1 MFIQKTF
8 TEQKMDKDNLFNDLN
23 KLNSYLGNLDERG
36 LILSL
41 AAFSE
46 DSLGKMLLTFMLD
59 NKASKELIEGF
70 NAPLGT
76 FSSRIKACFSLGLIT
91 EGQYKDLELLRKIRN
106 KFSHSWENISID
118 DKDISQQIQNLSFSR
133 VDFEYP
139 KNNYE
144 KLKKSISC
152 LLIEIKVT
160 TSQIKKKHL
169 KARLVGSNVN
179 IGFAGNYEVQ
189 VNDIRL
195 NIQTIKNDLASHDKK
210 IKSFAL
216 HTANLLIERLSYVQF
231 NHDDLDVFSEQLVD
245 ILELKYELFNLL
257 GVNEGRSLSQDEKER
272 LKKKLIEGITNQS

>member
-1 MFIQKTF
+1 
-8 TEQKMDKDNLFNDLN
+8 MDKDNLFNDLN

-169 KARLVGSNVN
+169 KTRLVGSNVN

-216 HTANLLIERLSYVQF
+216 HTANLLIERLPYVQF

-257 GVNEGRSLSQDEKER
+257 GVNEGRSLSQDEKEK
-272 LKKKLIEGITNQS
+272 LKKNLSKELQTRVSNLAKKL

>member
-1 MFIQKTF
+1 
-8 TEQKMDKDNLFNDLN
+8 MDKDNLFNDLN
-23 KLNSYLGNLDERG
+23 KLNGYLDSLDERG

-118 DKDISQQIQNLSFSR
+118 DKDISQKIQNLSFSR
-133 VDFEYP
+133 IDFECP
-139 KNNYE
+139 KNNHE

-152 LLIEIKVT
+152 LLVEIKVT

-179 IGFAGNYEVQ
+179 IRFTGNYEVQ
-189 VNDIRL
+189 VNDIKRK
-195 NIQTIKNDLASHDKK
+195 IETIKNDLTSHDKK

-216 HTANLLIERLSYVQF
+216 HTANLLIERLPYVQLD
-231 NHDDLDVFSEQLVD
+231 HDDLDIFPDQLVD
-245 ILELKYELFNLL
+245 ILEIKYELFNLL
-257 GVNEGRSLSQDEKER
+257 GANEGRNLSQDEKER
-272 LKKKLIEGITNQS
+272 LKKVLSKELQIRVSNLAKK

>member
-1 MFIQKTF
+1 
-8 TEQKMDKDNLFNDLN
+8 MDKDNVFDDLN
-23 KLNSYLGNLDERG
+23 KLNSYLGSLDERG

-133 VDFEYP
+133 IDFECP

-179 IGFAGNYEVQ
+179 IGFTGNYEVQ
-189 VNDIRL
+189 VNDIKR
-195 NIQTIKNDLASHDKK
+195 NIETIKSDLASPDKK

-216 HTANLLIERLSYVQF
+216 HTANLLIERLPYVQF
-231 NHDDLDVFSEQLVD
+231 NHDDLDIFSDQLVD

-272 LKKKLIEGITNQS
+272 MKKSFIEGITNQS

>member
-1 MFIQKTF
+1 
-8 TEQKMDKDNLFNDLN
+8 MDKDNLFNDLN

-46 DSLGKMLLTFMLD
+46 DSLVKMLLTFMLD

-272 LKKKLIEGITNQS
+272 LKKKTYRRNYKPELVI

>member
-1 MFIQKTF
+1 MF

-106 KFSHSWENISID
+106 KFSHSRENISID

>member
-1 MFIQKTF
+1 MFIQKIF

-46 DSLGKMLLTFMLD
+46 DSLVKMLLTFMLD

-106 KFSHSWENISID
+106 KFSHSWENTSID

-272 LKKKLIEGITNQS
+272 LKKKLIEGITSQS

>member
-1 MFIQKTF
+1 MEQK
-8 TEQKMDKDNLFNDLN
+8 KMDKDNLFNELN
-23 KLNSYLGNLDERG
+23 KLNSYLGSLDERG

-133 VDFEYP
+133 IDFECP

-152 LLIEIKVT
+152 LLVEIKVT
-160 TSQIKKKHL
+160 TSQIKKKNL
-169 KARLVGSNVN
+169 KVRLVGSNVN
-179 IGFAGNYEVQ
+179 IGFTGNYEAQ
-189 VNDIRL
+189 VNDIKR
-195 NIQTIKNDLASHDKK
+195 NIETIKNDLTSHDKK

-216 HTANLLIERLSYVQF
+216 HTANLLIERLPYVQF
-231 NHDDLDVFSEQLVD
+231 AHDNLDIFSDQLVD

-257 GVNEGRSLSQDEKER
+257 GVNEGRRLSQDEKER
-272 LKKKLIEGITNQS
+272 LKKNFIEGITNKS

>member
-1 MFIQKTF
+1 
-8 TEQKMDKDNLFNDLN
+8 MDKDNLFNDLN

-46 DSLGKMLLTFMLD
+46 DSLVKMLLTFMLD

-139 KNNYE
+139 KNNHE

>member
-1 MFIQKTF
+1 
-8 TEQKMDKDNLFNDLN
+8 MDKDNLFNDLN
-23 KLNSYLGNLDERG
+23 KLNGYLDSLDERG

-46 DSLGKMLLTFMLD
+46 DALGKMLLTFMLD

-106 KFSHSWENISID
+106 KFSHSWENISIED
-118 DKDISQQIQNLSFSR
+118 QDISQQIKALSFSR
-133 VDFEYP
+133 IDFECP
-139 KNNYE
+139 EDNYQ
-144 KLKKSISC
+144 KIKKSISC
-152 LLIEIKVT
+152 LLIEIKIT

-179 IGFAGNYEVQ
+179 IGFSGKYEEQ
-189 VNDIRL
+189 VNDIKKS
-195 NIQTIKNDLASHDKK
+195 IESIKNDLTSHDKN
-210 IKSFAL
+210 IKSFAV

-231 NHDDLDVFSEQLVD
+231 NHDDLNVFSDQLVD
-245 ILELKYELFNLL
+245 ILEIKYQLLNLL
-257 GVNEGRSLSQDEKER
+257 GINGGTDLSQEEKAR
-272 LKKKLIEGITNQS
+272 LKKKFIEGITIQTSNVSNK

>member
-1 MFIQKTF
+1 MF

-106 KFSHSWENISID
+106 KFSHSWENISIN

>member
-1 MFIQKTF
+1 
-8 TEQKMDKDNLFNDLN
+8 MDKDNLFNELN
-23 KLNSYLGNLDERG
+23 KLNSYLGSLDERG

-76 FSSRIKACFSLGLIT
+76 FSSRIKACSSLGLIT

-133 VDFEYP
+133 IDFECP

-152 LLIEIKVT
+152 LLVEIKVT

-169 KARLVGSNVN
+169 KVRLVGSNVN
-179 IGFAGNYEVQ
+179 IGFTGNYEVQ
-189 VNDIRL
+189 VNDIKR
-195 NIQTIKNDLASHDKK
+195 NIETIKNDLTSHDKK

-216 HTANLLIERLSYVQF
+216 HTANLLIERLPYVQF
-231 NHDDLDVFSEQLVD
+231 DHDNLDIFSDQLVD

-272 LKKKLIEGITNQS
+272 LKKSFIEGITNKS

>member
-1 MFIQKTF
+1 
-8 TEQKMDKDNLFNDLN
+8 MDKDNLFNDLN
-23 KLNSYLGNLDERG
+23 RLNSYLGSLDERG

-76 FSSRIKACFSLGLIT
+76 FSSRIKTCFSLGLIT
-91 EGQYKDLELLRKIRN
+91 EGKYKDLELLRKIRN

-189 VNDIRL
+189 VNDIKL

-216 HTANLLIERLSYVQF
+216 HTANLLIERLPYVQF

>member
-1 MFIQKTF
+1 
-8 TEQKMDKDNLFNDLN
+8 MDKDNLFNDLN
-23 KLNSYLGNLDERG
+23 KLNGYLDSLDERG

-46 DSLGKMLLTFMLD
+46 DALGKMLLTFMLD

-106 KFSHSWENISID
+106 KFSHSWENISIED
-118 DKDISQQIQNLSFSR
+118 QDISQQIKELSFSR
-133 VDFEYP
+133 IDFECP
-139 KNNYE
+139 KDNYQ
-144 KLKKSISC
+144 KIKKSISC
-152 LLIEIKVT
+152 LLIEIKIT

-179 IGFAGNYEVQ
+179 IGFSGKYEEQ
-189 VNDIRL
+189 VNDIKK
-195 NIQTIKNDLASHDKK
+195 NIESIKNDLTSHDKN
-210 IKSFAL
+210 IKSFAV

-231 NHDDLDVFSEQLVD
+231 NHDDLDVFSDQLVD
-245 ILELKYELFNLL
+245 ILEIKYQLLNLL
-257 GVNEGRSLSQDEKER
+257 GINGVTDLSQKEKEK
-272 LKKKLIEGITNQS
+272 LKKSFIERITIQTSNVSKK

>member
-1 MFIQKTF
+1 
-8 TEQKMDKDNLFNDLN
+8 MDKDNLFNDLN
-23 KLNSYLGNLDERG
+23 KLNGYLDSLDERG

-46 DSLGKMLLTFMLD
+46 DALGKMLLTFMLD

-106 KFSHSWENISID
+106 KFSHSWENISIED
-118 DKDISQQIQNLSFSR
+118 QDISQQIKALSFSR
-133 VDFEYP
+133 IDFECP
-139 KNNYE
+139 KDNYQ
-144 KLKKSISC
+144 KIKKSISC
-152 LLIEIKVT
+152 LLIEIKIT

-179 IGFAGNYEVQ
+179 IGFSGKYEEQ
-189 VNDIRL
+189 VNDIKK
-195 NIQTIKNDLASHDKK
+195 NIESIKNDLTSHDKN
-210 IKSFAL
+210 IKSFAV

-231 NHDDLDVFSEQLVD
+231 NHDDLDVFSDQLVD
-245 ILELKYELFNLL
+245 ILEIKYQLLNLL
-257 GVNEGRSLSQDEKER
+257 GINGVTDLSQKEKEK
-272 LKKKLIEGITNQS
+272 LK

>member
-1 MFIQKTF
+1 MFIQNIYG
-8 TEQKMDKDNLFNDLN
+8 TEEMDKDNLFNDLN

-106 KFSHSWENISID
+106 KFSHSWENISIN

-133 VDFEYP
+133 IDFEYP

-152 LLIEIKVT
+152 LLVEIKVT
-160 TSQIKKKHL
+160 TSQIKKKQL
-169 KARLVGSNVN
+169 KARLVGSNIN
-179 IGFAGNYEVQ
+179 IGFTGNYEVQ
-189 VNDIRL
+189 VNDIKR
-195 NIQTIKNDLASHDKK
+195 NIETIKNNLTSHDKT

-216 HTANLLIERLSYVQF
+216 HTANILIERLPYVQF
-231 NHDDLDVFSEQLVD
+231 DHDDLDIFSDQLVD
-245 ILELKYELFNLL
+245 VLELKYELFNLL
-257 GVNEGRSLSQDEKER
+257 GVNEGRRLSQDEKER
-272 LKKKLIEGITNQS
+272 LKKSFIEGITNQS

>member
-1 MFIQKTF
+1 MF

>member
-1 MFIQKTF
+1 
-8 TEQKMDKDNLFNDLN
+8 MDKDNLFNDLN
-23 KLNSYLGNLDERG
+23 RLNSYLGSLDERG
-36 LILSL
+36 LVLSL

-189 VNDIRL
+189 VNDIKL

-216 HTANLLIERLSYVQF
+216 HTANLLIERLPYVQF

-272 LKKKLIEGITNQS
+272 LKKNLSKELQTRVSNLAKKL